1 MKHFILLIIVL
12 SFCITSTSSLNAQ
25 EIIQVLKDRN
35 ATMKTGSKNNITNT
49 KNTITQNDNL
59 SKNDVEKKQYSYL
72 LLSSGYYNI
81 FEDGKHAHGGT
92 GYITY
97 GFQSIKNPLAMEI
110 DFGIRVAN
118 REYDE
123 IDHHFNDHFTNIDL
137 RYKALASF
145 LIKINES
152 WTIIPKIGGGVFTTI
167 SGLSSD
173 VTGSKINGNIN
184 LGYGLGVG
192 ILATAGVRAVYKKFI
207 FGVSGEIDFGLVP
220 FDTLGVVLYSTSFRF
235 LAEVGMRF

>member
-1 MKHFILLIIVL
+1 MKHFTLLIIVL
-12 SFCITSTSSLNAQ
+12 SFCITSISSLNAQ

-59 SKNDVEKKQYSYL
+59 SKNDVEKKPYSYL
-72 LLSSGYYNI
+72 LISPGYYNI
-81 FEDGKHAHGGT
+81 FGDGKYAHGGT

-110 DFGIRVAN
+110 DFGLRRAS

-123 IDHHFNDHFTNIDL
+123 IDHHFNDYFTNIDI
-137 RYKALASF
+137 RYKALAS
-145 LIKINES
+145 LPIKLSES
-152 WTIIPKIGGGVFTTI
+152 WTVIPKIGGGVFITLA
-167 SGLSSD
+167 GLSSD
-173 VTGSKINGNIN
+173 VTGTKINGNIN

-192 ILATAGVRAVYKKFI
+192 ILATTGVRAMYKNFI
-207 FGVSGEIDFGLVP
+207 FGLSGEIDFGLVP
-220 FDTLGVVLYSTSFRF
+220 FNALGAVLYSTSFRV
-235 LAEVGMRF
+235 LAEIGGKF